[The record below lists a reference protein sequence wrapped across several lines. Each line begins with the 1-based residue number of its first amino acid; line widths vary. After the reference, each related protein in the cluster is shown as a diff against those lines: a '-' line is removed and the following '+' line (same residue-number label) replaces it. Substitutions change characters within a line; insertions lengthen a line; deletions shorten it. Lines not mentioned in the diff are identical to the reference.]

1 MAGGSSA
8 LSATTVYVIGAVSI
22 TAKSDSCLAAGSM
35 IMMADGSEKK
45 VEEITPDDFLL
56 VFNHETGKF
65 ESAKVMFVDS
75 DGWRTW
81 RVINLRFSDGTVT
94 RIIYEHGFFD
104 LTLNTY
110 VYIDEFNAQDYIGH
124 YFATTKVVDGNY
136 LTGQTQLVDWFVTD
150 EYTGCYS
157 PTTVYHLNLI
167 VDGKLSMPGGIKG
180 MFNFFDYDPETLA
193 YDKQA
198 MEEDIATYGLM
209 TYDDFKDY
217 MSYEVYCLFPAQYIS
232 VSLGKG
238 LMTMEDLEYLIQR
251 YIVGLDLESTVST
264 GDPPS

>member
-1 MAGGSSA
+1 
-8 LSATTVYVIGAVSI
+8 
-22 TAKSDSCLAAGSM
+22 
-35 IMMADGSEKK
+35 MMADGSEKK
-45 VEEITPDDFLL
+45 VQEITPDDFLL

-81 RVINLRFSDGTVT
+81 RVLNLRFSDGTVT

-136 LTGQTQLVDWFVTD
+136 VTGQTQLVDWFVTD

-238 LMTMEDLEYLIQR
+238 LMTMEDLEYLIER